1 MCQPSKFLSSE
12 DAMGDDGLYHS
23 KKTPTRIVCAM
34 GMLVSSCVECS
45 QWDFILQGHSI
56 ILTLHM
62 VLSSVRR
69 SQIALCYL
77 STPGHESSLCLM
89 YPHCIYYSPISHS
102 SLCVTSNA
110 PCQVW
115 YIPLIQHLGGGAEA
129 EDLSE
134 YEASMFYVASFRLA
148 RAHSKTMC
156 QQTSKQTTKEDERA
170 MLLFK

>member
-1 MCQPSKFLSSE
+1 MTVIRMCQPNKFLSSE

-69 SQIALCYL
+69 SQIARVI
-77 STPGHESSLCLM
+77 
-89 YPHCIYYSPISHS
+89 YP
-102 SLCVTSNA
+102 
-110 PCQVW
+110 
-115 YIPLIQHLGGGAEA
+115 PLDMNHPFA
-129 EDLSE
+129 
-134 YEASMFYVASFRLA
+134 
-148 RAHSKTMC
+148 
-156 QQTSKQTTKEDERA
+156 
-170 MLLFK
+170 